1 MHVLLAHKTC
11 IFDQNTGKFQ
21 VSRVGKYLFK
31 SSTCGCSRALIA
43 MNQAW
48 PKSGS
53 LILNDYIF
61 LVHVMIAHK
70 TDIVDQNTIWLVG
83 RLIGWSVGQLIV
95 WSAVWLFG
103 RLVSWLNGWL
113 TGCLF
118 VCLFVLFVC
127 LVGCLVGWLV
137 GWLFG
142 RQVGRQVG

>member
-83 RLIGWSVGQLIV
+83 RLIGWSVDCLVGSLVVWSVGQLV
-95 WSAVWLFG
+95 EWLVD
-103 RLVSWLNGWL
+103 R
-113 TGCLF
+113 LF

-127 LVGCLVGWLV
+127 L
-137 GWLFG
+137 FG
-142 RQVGRQVG
+142 RQVC